1 MSTLLVERVDPYAP
15 GDECASVTLKSANA
29 EIVVFCHLCELKVG
43 DRVANHLSAL
53 DAEAQA
59 ASLSDWPDDMQEEQ
73 AQERLEKVG
82 PYAYRG
88 CGRVLDQES
97 GLIEVL
103 GFHIELGAVPC
114 DGAVEFEC
122 MRIDL

>member
-1 MSTLLVERVDPYAP
+1 MLGFPISCLL
-15 GDECASVTLKSANA
+15 
-29 EIVVFCHLCELKVG
+29 
-43 DRVANHLSAL
+43 L

-59 ASLSDWPDDMQEEQ
+59 ASLSDWPEELQEER
-73 AQERLEKVG
+73 AQERLEKIG

-88 CGRVLDQES
+88 CGRVVDRQS

-103 GFHIELGAVPC
+103 GFHIDLGKVPC

-122 MRIDL
+122 VRMDL

>member
-1 MSTLLVERVDPYAP
+1 MQTLLVERVEPYAP
-15 GDECASVTLKSANA
+15 DDESASVTLKSPLG
-29 EIVVFCHLCELKVG
+29 EIVVFCYPCELKAGEHVT
-43 DRVANHLSAL
+43 NHLSAL
-53 DAEAQA
+53 DADARA
-59 ASLSDWPDDMQEEQ
+59 AALSDWPEDFVEEKSR
-73 AQERLEKVG
+73 EWLEKVG

-88 CGRVLDQES
+88 CGRVIDQES

-103 GFHIELGAVPC
+103 GFHIELGEVPC